1 MGRRFF
7 LPAKS
12 CPKSCFL
19 LCPNDKA
26 FLRDR
31 TSYAPD
37 NLFVLYAGMFLAQ
50 ITGRAQL
57 SLRVIKYL

>member
-37 NLFVLYAGMFLAQ
+37 NLFVLYAGMF
-50 ITGRAQL
+50 
-57 SLRVIKYL
+57 